1 MEDIVEVAKAKLIDL
16 LQHACSGELAAA
28 HAYNGHWKSLRNKTE
43 RAEVKQIEEDELH
56 HRARIIEILDE
67 FGAEPIPKL
76 ERKLNRTGKVI
87 STLCRIGGWFIPMYG
102 AGRMEAPNVG
112 EYETAARLALESG
125 NEQLIQT
132 FLTWAEVEWDHEKYF
147 RDKVNT
153 HFLRHVFPMWK
164 ALPARQCIRES
175 FSEYRAE
182 WKTTQPDIQIFEA
195 V

>member
-1 MEDIVEVAKAKLIDL
+1 MQSTARDRLITL
-16 LQHACSGELAAA
+16 LQKACSGELAAA

-43 RAEVKQIEEDELH
+43 RAEVRQIEEDELH
-56 HRARIIEILDE
+56 HRARIIEMLTE
-67 FGAEPIPKL
+67 FEAQPVAKL
-76 ERKLNRTGKVI
+76 ERKFGRIGRAI
-87 STLCRIGGWFIPMYG
+87 SMLCRVGGWFIPMYG

-125 NEQLIQT
+125 NERLIEE
-132 FLTWAEVEWDHEKYF
+132 FLTWAELEWDHEKYF

-164 ALPARQCIRES
+164 ALPARESIREL
-175 FSEYRAE
+175 FKEYRAE
-182 WKTTQPDIQIFEA
+182 WISSQPDTQVVEA